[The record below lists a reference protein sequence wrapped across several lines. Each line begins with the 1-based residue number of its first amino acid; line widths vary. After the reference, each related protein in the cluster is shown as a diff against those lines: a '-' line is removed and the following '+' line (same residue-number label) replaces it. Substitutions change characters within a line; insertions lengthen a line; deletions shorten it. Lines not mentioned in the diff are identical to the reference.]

1 MLILLVVVVEIVLL
15 LVSAHGNSATAS
27 KLQISR
33 DIKIQGAVKG
43 NAVFDGSKNIII
55 NTTQENVITL
65 TGSISISAS
74 DIQGTFNGYGEK
86 TLVYPVGYNK
96 NNTRVISVA
105 TSLPAQGIYSTG
117 NIVDKV
123 TASDLQKGMISFY
136 VSRTNEDIIITAYNS
151 MKQALTINYE
161 IVLMKT

>member
-1 MLILLVVVVEIVLL
+1 M
-15 LVSAHGNSATAS
+15 
-27 KLQISR
+27 
-33 DIKIQGAVKG
+33 
-43 NAVFDGSKNIII
+43 
-55 NTTQENVITL
+55 
-65 TGSISISAS
+65 
-74 DIQGTFNGYGEK
+74 
-86 TLVYPVGYNK
+86 GYNK